1 MRDLK
6 KSSQAAYTELK
17 SMLVSSLYANRSV
30 VCLLSINELTFI
42 VSVMY
47 YDYELFIALDNFSKT
62 IVAFFKWSTLN
73 QALHA
78 FTEICS

>member
-1 MRDLK
+1 
-6 KSSQAAYTELK
+6 
-17 SMLVSSLYANRSV
+17 
-30 VCLLSINELTFI
+30 
-42 VSVMY
+42 MY
-47 YDYELFIALDNFSKT
+47 YDYGLFIALDNFSKT